1 MKHPPPTTRE
11 PSQEQR
17 LRQNARR
24 IDVARRVVLAP
35 LFFWSILASSALSQT
50 VQPPDPALRCQ
61 LAFDGTLDKEPEG
74 NSGSLEAVP
83 GVRGQALKF
92 DGHTAFIER
101 TLDNDQRP
109 DGAFTVEAWIA
120 LASYPWSWSPIAD
133 TSRDELTGFFFGI
146 NNEGHVGLK
155 IAAGNSWVEIETEAA
170 LPLAKWAHVCAVFS
184 PGDKVSIYVNGKEA
198 VSKKVKGNYI
208 PSRHGKL
215 WIGRNAQPKTWV
227 ERQLVTEDAYFFLD
241 GILDELKIYNR
252 AKQEDEIRKDY
263 AAISNPPA
271 PALSERKTFPIGPVG
286 SGDFGAFYTK
296 LNYYK
301 EWDDLWKVSDVP
313 DVFVRFDESPVQLV
327 FWRGT
332 SYVPCWV
339 SENGIWALNEWL
351 ETWGKDVASC
361 AEPLMDRTCQYS
373 HVRIIENT
381 SARVVIH
388 WRYALNDA
396 FYAIAGRDGDGR
408 GEWCD
413 EFYIIYP
420 DQVGVRRMDLHYSL
434 PERKHDWVEQI
445 VLLPP
450 GKYPTDVIDKAS
462 VTLVNMKGETAD
474 YIWDD
479 KLKVEMPE
487 PRGANMSL
495 VNLKSANRP
504 FIIVSP
510 NPVATVEGKW
520 DSPYFRTYG
529 ANMAKGMREDPA
541 PSPYGWWNHWPVA
554 QIPGDG
560 RWVVTPDHP
569 SHFNLTTFVQ
579 WEDYAHTKKTRTRIM
594 LQGMTAK
601 GAKDLVPLA
610 KSWLQA
616 PKIELASDAY
626 QGGGYDPSE
635 RAYIIQRKDA
645 SAQAPLAFKIQ
656 ASEAFPLLN
665 PAVIVRNWGKQKAD
679 LSLNG
684 RRIPD
689 GKDFRQGIVSR
700 PEGDDLILWLRLE
713 SDKPAEVSVVGQQ

>member
-1 MKHPPPTTRE
+1 MK
-11 PSQEQR
+11 
-17 LRQNARR
+17 QNTKQM
-24 IDVARRVVLAP
+24 DVKWLVALGP
-35 LFFWSILASSALSQT
+35 LFFLMFSVSSVLSQT
-50 VQPPDPALRCQ
+50 NGSTDPGLVCQ
-61 LAFDGTLDKEPEG
+61 WTFDEALDKEPDG
-74 NSGSLEAVP
+74 YTGSLEGVP
-83 GVRGQALKF
+83 GVRGRALKF

-101 TLDNDQRP
+101 KLGNASRP
-109 DGAFTVEAWIA
+109 DGALTVESWIA
-120 LASYPWSWSPIAD
+120 LASYPWNWSPIAD
-133 TSRDELTGFFFGI
+133 CSRDELAGFFFGI
-146 NNEGHVGLK
+146 NNEGHVGFK
-155 IAAGNSWVEIETEAA
+155 IAAGNSWIEIETESA
-170 LPLAKWAHVCAVFS
+170 LPLAQWAHVCAVFR
-184 PGDKVSIYVNGKEA
+184 PGDKVSIYINGKEA
-198 VSKKVKGNYI
+198 VSRKVKGNYV

-215 WIGRNAQPKTWV
+215 WIGRNAWPKTWV
-227 ERQLVTEDAYFFLD
+227 EMQLVTKDACFFLD
-241 GILDELKIYNR
+241 GILDELRIYDR
-252 AKQEDEIRKDY
+252 ARTEGEISKEY
-263 AAISNPPA
+263 ASVSNPPT
-271 PALSERKTFPIGPVG
+271 PALSERKVFPTGPAG

-301 EWDDLWKVSDVP
+301 EWDDLWKVGEVP

-339 SENGIWALNEWL
+339 SENGIWYLNEWL
-351 ETWGKDVASC
+351 ETWGKDVVSC

-396 FYAIAGRDGDGR
+396 FYAIAGRDADGR

-413 EFYIIYP
+413 EFHTIYP
-420 DQVGVRRMDLHYSL
+420 DQAGVRRMDLHYAL

-450 GKYPTDVIDKAS
+450 GKFPMDVIDKAS

-474 YIWDD
+474 YTWDE

-487 PRGANMSL
+487 PHGANMSY
-495 VNLKSANRP
+495 VNLKSTNRP

-510 NPVATVEGKW
+510 NPVETVEGKW

-529 ANMAKGMREDPA
+529 ANMAQGFRGDPA

-579 WEDYAHTKKTRTRIM
+579 WEDYAHTKQTRTRIM

-601 GAKDLVPLA
+601 GARDLVPLA

-616 PKIELASDAY
+616 PRIELAPGVY
-626 QGGGYDPSE
+626 QGGCYDPSE
-635 RAYIIQRKDA
+635 RAYMIQRKDA
-645 SAQAPLAFKIQ
+645 SAQAPLAFRIQ
-656 ASEAFPLLN
+656 ASEASPLLN
-665 PAVIVRNWGKQKAD
+665 PAMIVRNWGKQKAE
-679 LSLNG
+679 LSVNG

-700 PEGDDLILWLRLE
+700 PDRDDLIIWLRLE
-713 SDKPAEVSVVGQQ
+713 SEKPTEISLVVRQ